1 LQVFA
6 SLCILPGKKKVK
18 KKFDVVSV
26 LWLCKGMRN
35 NTTTYH
41 ETLHTLVQD
50 VQENYLDLNG
60 ATSEEF
66 ANHFWQPVGYN
77 ETARESFKLDSLKGK
92 GTRRYLQVIIYRMES
107 GRYELVCYS

>member
-1 LQVFA
+1 MVL
-6 SLCILPGKKKVK
+6 
-18 KKFDVVSV
+18 V

-77 ETARESFKLDSLKGK
+77 ETAHVSFKLDTLRGK
-92 GTRRYLQVIIYRMES
+92 GTRRHLQVVIYRFET

>member
-1 LQVFA
+1 MTT
-6 SLCILPGKKKVK
+6 K
-18 KKFDVVSV
+18 
-26 LWLCKGMRN
+26 N

-41 ETLHTLVQD
+41 ETLHALIQD
-50 VQENYLDLNG
+50 VQENFLNLNG

-77 ETARESFKLDSLKGK
+77 ETAHVSFKLDTLRGK
-92 GTRRYLQVIIYRMES
+92 NTRRYLQVVIYRFET